1 MMYLIV
7 KIVANN
13 LNLFNLL
20 NFKVCIM
27 QLYLEFDN
35 NGNTFNFDYLS
46 NTQNILESN
55 YLQISIDV
63 MDLIFKK
70 HRENFN
76 CLKRLEDNTVLID
89 KITKSRYIITSH
101 TLKFEKLSYVFSFSL
116 VPEVELKSAYS
127 KVNTYNDCT
136 FIDNSIN
143 INNFESYYNQMS
155 YNDAKL
161 LQELIELMVNGKV
174 LEKSKLQ
181 KFKDM
186 LINNT
191 DVLGILVPIIL
202 KIIGM

>member
-161 LQELIELMVNGKV
+161 LQELIELMVYGKV

>member
-35 NGNTFNFDYLS
+35 NGNNFNFDYLS
-46 NTQNILESN
+46 NTKNILESN

-161 LQELIELMVNGKV
+161 LQELIELMVYGKV

>member
-20 NFKVCIM
+20 NYKVCIM

-35 NGNTFNFDYLS
+35 NGNTFSFNYLS
-46 NTQNILESN
+46 NAHNILESN

-89 KITKSRYIITSH
+89 KITKSR
-101 TLKFEKLSYVFSFSL
+101 
-116 VPEVELKSAYS
+116 
-127 KVNTYNDCT
+127 
-136 FIDNSIN
+136 
-143 INNFESYYNQMS
+143 
-155 YNDAKL
+155 
-161 LQELIELMVNGKV
+161 
-174 LEKSKLQ
+174 
-181 KFKDM
+181 
-186 LINNT
+186 
-191 DVLGILVPIIL
+191 
-202 KIIGM
+202 

>member
-1 MMYLIV
+1 MPRILKIAKNFLDLI
-7 KIVANN
+7 K
-13 LNLFNLL
+13 LL
-20 NFKVCIM
+20 DCMACFM
-27 QLYLEFDN
+27 QLNLEFDN
-35 NGNTFNFDYLS
+35 NGNTFTFGYLS

-55 YLQISIDV
+55 KLRISIDII
-63 MDLIFKK
+63 DLIFKEY
-70 HRENFN
+70 RDNFK
-76 CLKRLEDNTVLID
+76 CLSQLKDNTLLID
-89 KITKSRYIITSH
+89 KSTHSRYIITSH
-101 TLKFEKLSYVFSFSL
+101 TFKFEKCRYVFSFSL
-116 VPEVELKSAYS
+116 VPELEFNFAHSNM
-127 KVNTYNDCT
+127 NTYNNCT
-136 FIDNSIN
+136 IIDNSIN

-161 LQELIELMVNGKV
+161 LQELIELMVYGKV

>member
-1 MMYLIV
+1 
-7 KIVANN
+7 
-13 LNLFNLL
+13 
-20 NFKVCIM
+20 M

-161 LQELIELMVNGKV
+161 LQELIELMVYGKV

>member
-35 NGNTFNFDYLS
+35 NGNTFNFDCLS

-161 LQELIELMVNGKV
+161 LQELIELMVYGKV

>member
-1 MMYLIV
+1 
-7 KIVANN
+7 
-13 LNLFNLL
+13 
-20 NFKVCIM
+20 M
-27 QLYLEFDN
+27 QLNLEFDN
-35 NGNTFNFDYLS
+35 NGDTFTFDYLS

-63 MDLIFKK
+63 MDLMFKK
-70 HRENFN
+70 HRDSFK
-76 CLKRLEDNTVLID
+76 CLRQLEDNTLLID
-89 KITKSRYIITSH
+89 KVTNSRYIITSH
-101 TLKFEKLSYVFSFSL
+101 TLKFEKFRYVFSFSL
-116 VPEVELKSAYS
+116 VPEIEFKSVCNDV
-127 KVNTYNDCT
+127 KTYNGCT
-136 FIDNSIN
+136 FIDNSIS

-161 LQELIELMVNGKV
+161 LQELIELLVNEKV

-191 DVLGILVPIIL
+191 DILGILVPIIL

>member
-136 FIDNSIN
+136 FIDNLIN

-161 LQELIELMVNGKV
+161 LQELIELMVYGKV